1 MTPLLRRIGRQQ
13 SVRWGEGRRTR
24 TATRGWK
31 VPSPHAPRGPR
42 VDRRA
47 INVQL
52 ARVIDGQSGPLP
64 VSQVARVA
72 GTSGQNLSNSQAD
85 GSDFPR
91 ASCVPDE
98 PVNAGNS
105 RSLADTSACLL
116 ACTGTGHSLAAYVL
130 LSNRSSCGFKSPLII
145 AGGRF
150 EPGPADGR
158 RARKAYDRCLLRV
171 VAGLLREQMT
181 G

>member
-1 MTPLLRRIGRQQ
+1 M
-13 SVRWGEGRRTR
+13 
-24 TATRGWK
+24 
-31 VPSPHAPRGPR
+31 
-42 VDRRA
+42 
-47 INVQL
+47 QL